1 MPSITD
7 MINEK
12 YGVTGGNIADALSQA
27 AGYEPGQGID
37 NIADAINAAYEYQN
51 TLATFDVTFGLIQ
64 DTSAMPTEETAANS
78 TSIFGNV
85 ADNLKKNYISMVFAI
100 NSSDE
105 LDDAD
110 HGEVWGVHKW
120 AGIEVITG
128 LEDITGIRFTDDTGA
143 SCVLGEGD
151 IAEATGLGCDN
162 GSFVLYF
169 KAEDPKYLTG
179 EKYFY
184 LEKNGYKRT
193 KVTMKVSFD
202 PTYR

>member
-1 MPSITD
+1 MSSITD

-12 YGVTGGNIADALSQA
+12 YGVAGGNIADALSQA
-27 AGYEPGQGID
+27 AGYEPGQGVD
-37 NIADAINAAYEYQN
+37 NIADAINAAYEYQSN
-51 TLATFDVTFGLIQ
+51 LAPFDVMFGMVP

-78 TSIFGNV
+78 ASVLENV
-85 ADNLKKNYISMVFAI
+85 ADNLKKNYISMVFTK
-100 NSSDE
+100 NSSDD

-120 AGIEVITG
+120 VGIEVITG
-128 LEDITGIRFTDDTGA
+128 LEDITGIKFTDDTGA

-151 IAEATGLGCDN
+151 VAEATGLGCDA

-179 EKYFY
+179 GKYFY
-184 LEKNGYKRT
+184 LEKDGHKKT
-193 KVTMKVSFD
+193 KVTMKVLFD
-202 PTYR
+202 PNYR